1 MKSTDCSDLVKT
13 VEGWKFNTWGGLF
26 DLIVTGPQDQT
37 LERTRWEPGG
47 GGASEVCVEHE
58 APDYTTPRGTMT
70 VRTYIPLDVLAEF
83 MRECGYK
90 VEKE

>member
-26 DLIVTGPQDQT
+26 DLIVTGPQGQT
-37 LERTRWEPGG
+37 LERTKDEPGCSG
-47 GGASEVCVEHE
+47 IRDVCVEHE

-70 VRTYIPLDVLAEF
+70 VRTWIPLDVLAEF
-83 MRECGYK
+83 MRDCGYT
-90 VEKE
+90 VEKK